1 MDEETI
7 APDSIQ
13 LPERY
18 TPILM
23 EEQRP
28 EETAQHQTPV
38 SRPKIRNPP
47 VHLDSDSDSGRFRN
61 LVNFVR
67 KGRIVPRRPS
77 VPIGNGR
84 QPITFLCLG
93 KLQKSGIASGGIK
106 TEKEIQ
112 TDPLAICS
120 VATQTEEDDPD
131 KENQIPVASAQHL
144 HPPEVPEDDAFMFA
158 EPFKRARVVSSSGS
172 ESEQSESKRMKKT
185 ENPSASKPEE
195 QLPPPAVK
203 TVVLESDD
211 EEDLVAPTPPNPSH
225 PHPPR
230 LVFVCSGLP
239 V

>member
-7 APDSIQ
+7 PPDSIQ

-23 EEQRP
+23 EEQRA

-47 VHLDSDSDSGRFRN
+47 VHLNSDSGRFRN

-77 VPIGNGR
+77 GRVGNGR
-84 QPITFLCLG
+84 KPITFLRLG
-93 KLQKSGIASGGIK
+93 KLQKSGITSGIASGGIK

-112 TDPLAICS
+112 TDPLAMRS

-144 HPPEVPEDDAFMFA
+144 HPPEVPEVPEDDAFMFA

-185 ENPSASKPEE
+185 ENPSANAEE
-195 QLPPPAVK
+195 IPPAVK

-211 EEDLVAPTPPNPSH
+211 EEDLVAPTPPNP
-225 PHPPR
+225 HPPR